1 MYIENKKALQYIYK
15 NIKGKIGIIFGAG
28 RLGTFI
34 HAQFLSRSEKNI
46 AAYCDNKAE
55 LVGKQQYGID
65 ILSPKQAI
73 KNFSQ
78 AIFIIALKYGVE
90 TIKEQ
95 LLELGVDEKNILVS
109 KINIDFHLFGEGLE
123 EVC

>member
-1 MYIENKKALQYIYK
+1 M
-15 NIKGKIGIIFGAG
+15 
-28 RLGTFI
+28 
-34 HAQFLSRSEKNI
+34 
-46 AAYCDNKAE
+46 
-55 LVGKQQYGID
+55 GKQQYGID

-109 KINIDFHLFGEGLE
+109 SINIDFHLFGEVLE